1 MPLTFVSLTGA
12 DDKVKPAA
20 LAALSARYAKAVP
33 PEWAILYCHEKEGT
47 ARYPSLAWRESFL
60 ELSLPFTAAHLCG
73 PQVFRDILD
82 PATAQPLIADLSR
95 YGRVQLNINARR
107 PEFTEEEVLV
117 VYRTLHQAG
126 LHLILQHHDNSRRP
140 IEKFLSTLDAASLSR
155 IDLLHDE
162 SKGTGTAPEQWPP
175 ISTVGPVPLRCGYA
189 GGLGPAV
196 LEEELPRINESATAW
211 RDWPYF
217 IDMESG
223 IRTENEFDLA
233 KVEAVLEFVATNKG
247 SGGIYFASKVVH
259 AHRWQ
264 ALRAAGVKTASSW
277 IDEAGEGET
286 ADYAELSERCLREI
300 KDASRLVLYCESH
313 EILKGAIL
321 EAGAALMAEIPVF
334 LVGECA
340 SLSRVFRG
348 HRLWHECASIEDA
361 ISIPARHQQ

>member
-1 MPLTFVSLTGA
+1 MPLTLASLTGA
-12 DDKVKPAA
+12 DDKVSPMA

-33 PEWAILYCHEKEGT
+33 PEWAILYCPEKEAT
-47 ARYPSLAWRESFL
+47 ARYPSAAWREGFL
-60 ELSLPFTAAHLCG
+60 SIGLPHTAAHLCG
-73 PQVFRDILD
+73 PQVFREILD
-82 PATAQPLIADLSR
+82 PASAPTRIADLSR

-107 PEFTEEEVLV
+107 PEFTEEEVLA
-117 VYRTLHQAG
+117 VYRILHQAG
-126 LHLILQHHDNSRRP
+126 LHLILQHHHASRRT
-140 IEKFLSTLDAASLSR
+140 IEKFLPGLDAASLSR
-155 IDLLHDE
+155 IDLLYDE

-175 ISTVGPVPLRCGYA
+175 ISTVGSVPLRCGYA

-196 LEEELPRINESATAW
+196 LEDELPRIHESATAW
-211 RDWPYF
+211 RDLPYF

-233 KVEAVLEFVATNKG
+233 KAEAVLQFVATAQRR
-247 SGGIYFASKVVH
+247 GGVYFASKVKH

-286 ADYAELSERCLREI
+286 ADYSELSERCLREI
-300 KDASRLVLYCESH
+300 KSASRLVLYCESH

-321 EAGAALMAEIPVF
+321 EAGAALMAGIPVF

-348 HRLWHECASIEDA
+348 HRLWHECESIEDA
-361 ISIPARHQQ
+361 ISSPARLQQ